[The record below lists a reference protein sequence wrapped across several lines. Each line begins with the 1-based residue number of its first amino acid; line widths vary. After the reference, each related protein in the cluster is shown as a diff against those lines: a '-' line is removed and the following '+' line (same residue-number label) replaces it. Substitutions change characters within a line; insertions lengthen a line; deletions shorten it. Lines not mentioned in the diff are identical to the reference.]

1 MGLPML
7 DDTAPPAWLRDGGTH
22 WAPGTLQRDV
32 FYASVERLAAM
43 PGFLHV
49 ARAAARAVLDF
60 LADTPMATRV
70 VRDMPMY
77 LLLVCCMHLHH
88 RRDPADPRSGI
99 TLARLRALYSRGG
112 TRSYAADTHLRD
124 MLAWARLRGLL
135 QPAPGVADRRV
146 RRLEPGA
153 PMLTMFQRWLQAFH
167 QAGVVRLPAGL
178 LHDGL
183 PVAALASE
191 VLSDRVAAYAHD
203 GFTPTERF
211 PQIQQLMQLRHGY
224 HVYLAMVAAL
234 PDDAMPAT
242 VPLSVSAL
250 ATRFEVARGTVR
262 SALAL
267 AQQQG
272 LLQHDS
278 RAGAV
283 HLRPD
288 FLVLTRSWM
297 ALELAW
303 MNGIMRAAA
312 HRLQA
317 AAALPAQAAAG

>member
-1 MGLPML
+1 MSLPLL
-7 DDTAPPAWLRDGGTH
+7 DDTAPPAWLRDGGAS
-22 WAPGTLQRDV
+22 WAPGTLQRDA
-32 FYASVERLAAM
+32 FYASVEKLAAL

-49 ARAAARAVLDF
+49 ARAAARGVLDF

-88 RRDPADPRSGI
+88 RRDPDDPRSGI
-99 TLARLRALYSRGG
+99 TLARLRQLYSRGG

-135 QPAPGVADRRV
+135 QPAPGAADRRV

-167 QAGVVRLPAGL
+167 QTGVVRLPAGL
-178 LHDGL
+178 VHDGL
-183 PVAALASE
+183 PLPVLASE
-191 VLSDRVAAYAHD
+191 VVSDRVAAYAHD
-203 GFTPTERF
+203 GFTPTERY
-211 PQIQQLMQLRHGY
+211 PVIQQLMQVRHGY

-234 PDDAMPAT
+234 PDDGAPAT

-262 SALAL
+262 HALAL

-278 RAGAV
+278 PAGVV

-288 FLVLTRSWM
+288 FIALTRSWM
-297 ALELAW
+297 ALELGW

-317 AAALPAQAAAG
+317 AAAG

>member
-1 MGLPML
+1 MSLPML
-7 DDTAPPAWLRDGGTH
+7 DDTAPPAWLRDGGAH
-22 WAPGTLQRDV
+22 WAPGTLQRDA
-32 FYASVERLAAM
+32 FYASVEGLAAM

-99 TLARLRALYSRGG
+99 TLARLRQLYSRGG

-146 RRLEPGA
+146 RRLEPGL
-153 PMLTMFQRWLQAFH
+153 PMQTMFQRWLQAFH
-167 QAGVVRLPAGL
+167 QAGVVRLPDTL

-183 PVAALASE
+183 PVIDLASE
-191 VLSDRVAAYAHD
+191 VVSDRVAAYAHD

-211 PQIQQLMQLRHGY
+211 PQIQQLMQVRHGY

-234 PDDAMPAT
+234 PEGDAPST
-242 VPLSVSAL
+242 LPLSVSAL

-262 SALAL
+262 NALVL

-272 LLQHDS
+272 LLLHDS
-278 RAGAV
+278 RAGVV
-283 HLRPD
+283 HLRPA
-288 FLVLTRSWM
+288 FMTLTRSWM
-297 ALELAW
+297 ALELGW
-303 MNGIMRAAA
+303 MNGVMRGAACRLQQRLAMAPRAAA
-312 HRLQA
+312 
-317 AAALPAQAAAG
+317 G